1 MRDGVGMRVGTM
13 MRDGVEVAE
22 NIMMFDHPVPLGDH
36 VVNDFLTDSEGRA
49 LVDAFGSPLSTHY
62 GRKGYAFMDADRS
75 VREQS
80 YQLRK
85 AKLSNAWRGG
95 LQLGD
100 NVDIGGQRMR
110 MVGNSRE
117 GDRPTFADASNVNG
131 SEEKRTAYKAGVRA
145 MSNAWKTKPRKE
157 QKEPNER
164 EMGSWQSTK

>member
-1 MRDGVGMRVGTM
+1 MAKKHAYWFDGRQIDELEAFDENGVMRDGVGMRVGTM
-13 MRDGVEVAE
+13 MRDGVEFAE

-131 SEEKRTAYKAGVRA
+131 SEEKRTEG
-145 MSNAWKTKPRKE
+145 
-157 QKEPNER
+157 
-164 EMGSWQSTK
+164 